1 MFGDDWQNYGPVG
14 LTIALLLGLWGVF
27 HTVQSDKSPFSKAL
41 WCALVLCLPFFGFA
55 LWLFFGPR
63 SARARG

>member
-1 MFGDDWQNYGPVG
+1 MFGQYWGNYGLWFMFSLV
-14 LTIALLLGLWGVF
+14 LALWAVF
-27 HTVQSDKSPFSKAL
+27 HTVQSNKSPISKAI
-41 WCALVLCLPFFGFA
+41 WCVLVLFLPFFGFA